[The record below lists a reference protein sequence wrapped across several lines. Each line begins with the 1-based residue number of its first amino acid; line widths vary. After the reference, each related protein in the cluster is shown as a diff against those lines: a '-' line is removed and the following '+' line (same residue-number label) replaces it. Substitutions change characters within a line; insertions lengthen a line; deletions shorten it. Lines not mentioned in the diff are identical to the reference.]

1 MDSRSENTQ
10 LIPYEAWKVRQAV
23 DALLGSTTPA
33 GTINSLMVRAGSPE
47 ASPFER
53 YAGVVLREA
62 GAAQLADLPPNCTLL
77 LTPPTDGRLARLTC
91 TARLD
96 ESQWELVM
104 DVENAINRLCCIA
117 DAIEDSGSNGQP
129 AEQQVRISFLGSSFV
144 NDRAGYRSAR
154 MALPPIGRSEQPSMG
169 YFNEIDWRVLDHI
182 AATAHPVFQATLLPN
197 MHQAFMGA
205 SAPDGSDW
213 DIRTRLAA
221 ILEGLELPLRFGY
234 RFDVNAQA
242 QAVSVLFTV
251 PSESSF
257 PHRVFDGR
265 TRTFVDVAERIDDIR
280 IAYAMRLACLLAAA
294 AFGSGRNVEHAHITG
309 VRVGNGAPLFNC
321 AFERK
326 AYVRK
331 TLLAI
336 DEGRLSDPTIRFDT
350 AKIAHLMDPSELE
363 YVRFDGDSHVV
374 IRDNGMKGHR
384 IEPHLDEREL
394 TDELKKLFH
403 TQRICDIDTRH
414 YFGEGGQAVSAARS
428 DSEESSIAAIA
439 HLERIAAELE
449 DAMAPP
455 DDNAKSRPLYCA
467 NPLARA
473 VVSLLDDDLAIG
485 EQAEAFLHGAEHG
498 ETAAGQPSYFRAP
511 DALFHAHMG
520 LSDLYERL
528 GDTRGAE
535 TEADRCIALAPTTA
549 TGYFRKSDILASQK
563 RYMEAANLLRAGLR
577 LAVSPRDCALLYYHL
592 ALILW
597 NTGRKREAVA
607 VHVYT
612 TSLAG
617 EYAEK
622 AKRVVANLRKRGDSP
637 VIVYASPLAAS
648 REMMRARIPVA
659 PSDAARTLIVKAAVG
674 LSCANAP
681 EACAPYAAALTSYFR
696 DDRIIASACRS
707 IIHGSKLPN
716 EGVAAPLAVGSE
728 TG

>member
-1 MDSRSENTQ
+1 M
-10 LIPYEAWKVRQAV
+10 
-23 DALLGSTTPA
+23 
-33 GTINSLMVRAGSPE
+33 
-47 ASPFER
+47 
-53 YAGVVLREA
+53 LREA
-62 GAAQLADLPPNCTLL
+62 GAAQLADLPANCTLL

-91 TARLD
+91 TAKLG

-117 DAIEDSGSNGQP
+117 DAIEDSGSNGQA
-129 AEQQVRISFLGSSFV
+129 AEQQIRISFLGSSFA
-144 NDRAGYRSAR
+144 NDQAGYRSAR
-154 MALPPIGRSEQPSMG
+154 ITLPAIGRSEQPSMG
-169 YFNEIDWRVLDHI
+169 YFNEIDWRVFDHI

-205 SAPDGSDW
+205 SAADGSDW

-251 PSESSF
+251 PSEKSF
-257 PHRVFDGR
+257 PHRTFDGQ
-265 TRTFVDVAERIDDIR
+265 TRTFVDIGKRIDDIR

-309 VRVGNGAPLFNC
+309 VRTGDGAPLFNC
-321 AFERK
+321 TFERK

-331 TLLAI
+331 TLPAI
-336 DEGRLSDPTIRFDT
+336 DEGRLSDPAIRFDT
-350 AKIAHLMDPSELE
+350 AEVARLMAPNSLE
-363 YVRFDGDSHVV
+363 YVRFDGDSQVAV
-374 IRDNGMKGHR
+374 RDDVMQKHR
-384 IEPHLDEREL
+384 VEPHLDERDL

-403 TQRICDIDTRH
+403 ARKICDIDTRH
-414 YFGEGGQAVSAARS
+414 YFGEGAQAVSAARS

-439 HLERIAAELE
+439 HLERTVTELE

-455 DDNAKSRPLYCA
+455 DDNAESRPLYCS

-473 VVSLLDDDLAIG
+473 VVSLLDDELAIG
-485 EQAEAFLHGAEHG
+485 DQAEAFLHGAEPYM
-498 ETAAGQPSYFRAP
+498 EAAANQPSYFRAP
-511 DALFHAHMG
+511 DALFHAQG

-535 TEADRCIALAPTTA
+535 MEADRCIAMAPTTA
-549 TGYFRKSDILASQK
+549 ASYFRKSDILASQQ
-563 RYMEAANLLRAGLR
+563 RYLEAANLLRAGLR

-622 AKRVVANLRKRGDSP
+622 AKRVIANLRKRDDSR
-637 VIVYASPLAAS
+637 ILA
-648 REMMRARIPVA
+648 R
-659 PSDAARTLIVKAAVG
+659 
-674 LSCANAP
+674 
-681 EACAPYAAALTSYFR
+681 
-696 DDRIIASACRS
+696 
-707 IIHGSKLPN
+707 
-716 EGVAAPLAVGSE
+716 
-728 TG
+728 